1 MQLEDFYRRALQRL
15 GILASGET
23 ASAEDR
29 ALVVETY
36 ESVYEEINARVGT
49 RAYWS
54 VGGDVPDELAL
65 PLATIVAY
73 QLTDEFEV
81 PAEKAMKLRMDS
93 EDGSDAA
100 WAKVISLTARS
111 QPVLKLDNY

>member
-1 MQLEDFYRRALQRL
+1 MLLEDFYRRCLQRL
-15 GILASGET
+15 GVLASGET

-36 ESVYEEINARVGT
+36 ESVYEEIQARIGT
-49 RAYWS
+49 RAYWTAS
-54 VGGDVPDELAL
+54 GDVPDELAL

-81 PAEKAMKLRMDS
+81 PMEKLMKLRSDA

-100 WAKVISLTARS
+100 WAKVISLTTRS
-111 QPVLKLDNY
+111 QPVVKLDYY

>member
-1 MQLEDFYRRALQRL
+1 MTLENFYRRVLQRL

-29 ALVVETY
+29 ALVEETY
-36 ESVYEEINARVGT
+36 TAVYEEISARIGN

-54 VGGDVPDELAL
+54 VTGEVPDELAL
-65 PLATIVAY
+65 PLATIVAF
-73 QLTDEFEV
+73 QLVDEFEV
-81 PAEKAMKLRMDS
+81 PVEKVMKLRSDA

-100 WAKVISLTARS
+100 WAKVLSFTARY
-111 QPVLKLDNY
+111 QPTIKLENF

>member
-1 MQLEDFYRRALQRL
+1 MQLEDFYRRSLQRL

-36 ESVYEEINARVGT
+36 ASVYEEIQARVGT

-65 PLATIVAY
+65 QLATIVAY

-81 PAEKAMKLRMDS
+81 PIEKVMKLRADA
-93 EDGSDAA
+93 EDGADAA
-100 WAKVISLTARS
+100 WAKVLSLTGRA
-111 QPVLKLDNY
+111 QPAIRLEYY